1 MNKPS
6 DTPVIIGLVLLAL
19 GLGGAYVYSMNTGP
33 GPSERGEFMPVVED
47 PPEAPAQ
54 PEAPSFADIDKV
66 DVHVHIPPSMM
77 RSAMQL
83 LGQHGTRLAINA
95 SGGSPS
101 RGLARS
107 VEAGR
112 AAGGMYSYCFV
123 DWENAGEP
131 DWNPRE
137 TLDACKAQ
145 GAIGLKIFKALGLG
159 YLRGDDLLAIDDP
172 ILDDAFEYA
181 GILGLPVLIHI
192 GDPKAFF
199 EPPTEDNERFEE
211 LSAHPSW
218 SFHGPRP
225 DGGGWPSWRE
235 LLQQFEN
242 LVARHPGTTFIGA
255 HFGNAP
261 EDPDFV
267 GSMLSQYPNYYVETG
282 ARIPEIGRHESA
294 RMHDFF
300 VEYQDR
306 ILFGTDF
313 QAVPG
318 GLILGSTGRTLD
330 GLDRVPVFYEAH
342 WRYLETLDE
351 DFAHPS
357 PIQGDW
363 TIDGIGLPEEVLLKI
378 YQTNALRVF
387 GLEMPAPPAVPGSEI

>member
-1 MNKPS
+1 MSKPS
-6 DTPVIIGLVLLAL
+6 DKGVIAGLVVLALAGGGALLYTMNIGPAGIDEVTPVEIEAL
-19 GLGGAYVYSMNTGP
+19 
-33 GPSERGEFMPVVED
+33 
-47 PPEAPAQ
+47 
-54 PEAPSFADIDKV
+54 
-66 DVHVHIPPSMM
+66 
-77 RSAMQL
+77 
-83 LGQHGTRLAINA
+83 
-95 SGGSPS
+95 PS
-101 RGLARS
+101 RGLSQS

-131 DWNPRE
+131 DWNPRA
-137 TLDACKAQ
+137 TLDACKEQ
-145 GAIGLKIFKALGLG
+145 GAIGLKIFKAMGLG
-159 YLRGDDLLAIDDP
+159 YLNGDGDDLLAVDDP
-172 ILDDAFEYA
+172 ILDEAFEHA
-181 GILGLPVLIHI
+181 GTLGLPVLIHV

-199 EPPTEDNERFEE
+199 EAPTEDNERYEE

-218 SFHGPRP
+218 SFYGPRP
-225 DGGGWPSWRE
+225 DGGEWPSWRE
-235 LLQQFEN
+235 LLEQFEN
-242 LVARHPGTTFIGA
+242 RVALHPGTTFIGA

-267 GSMLSQYPNYYVETG
+267 ASMLSQYPNYYVETG

-294 RMHDFF
+294 RMHAFF

-318 GLILGSTGRTLD
+318 GLVLGSTGRTLD

-342 WRYLETLDE
+342 WRYLETFDE

-363 TIDGIGLPEEVLLKI
+363 TIDGIGLSEEVLLKV

-387 GLEMPAPPAVPGSEI
+387 GLEMPHQAPPQ

>member
-1 MNKPS
+1 MN
-6 DTPVIIGLVLLAL
+6 TRVMAGLVVVVL
-19 GLGGAYVYSMNTGP
+19 GLGGAYAYSTLLGP
-33 GPSERGEFMPVVED
+33 GGVEEATPDVVVE
-47 PPEAPAQ
+47 EAPAE
-54 PEAPSFADIDKV
+54 PEPEGFADIDKV

-77 RSAMQL
+77 RAAMRL
-83 LGQHGTRLAINA
+83 LGQHGTRIAINA

-101 RGLARS
+101 RGLERS
-107 VEAGR
+107 VAAGQ
-112 AAGGMYSYCFV
+112 AAGGMYSYCFL
-123 DWENAGEP
+123 DWHNAGEP

-137 TLDACKAQ
+137 TLDACKEM
-145 GAIGLKIFKALGLG
+145 GAIGLKISKGLGLG
-159 YLRGDDLLAIDDP
+159 YLYDDDLLAVDDP
-172 ILDDAFEYA
+172 ILDEAFEHA
-181 GILGLPVLIHI
+181 GTLGMPVLIHV

-199 EPPTEDNERFEE
+199 EAPTEDNERFEE

-218 SFHGPRP
+218 SFYGPRP
-225 DGGGWPSWRE
+225 DGGEWPSWRE

-242 LVARHPGTTFIGA
+242 RVARHPGTNFLGA

-267 GSMLSQYPNYYVETG
+267 ASMLRRFPNYYVETG

-294 RMHDFF
+294 RMHAFF

-342 WRYLETLDE
+342 WRYLETFDE
-351 DFAHPS
+351 NFAHPS
-357 PIQGDW
+357 RIQGDW
-363 TIDGIGLPEEVLLKI
+363 TIDGIGLPEEVLLKV
-378 YQTNALRVF
+378 YQTNALRLF
-387 GLEMPAPPAVPGSEI
+387 GLEMPAAVDEAVDNEAP